1 MKMYEVGDIVN
12 IVKKGI
18 LYYQAGKI
26 KQINEDTELKYKI
39 ETEKKC
45 IAYLGENDI
54 TPIKKPTLK
63 THCAGEKITSM
74 DSLIGLDYLVYKH
87 KNAEKIYGRSYFR
100 NWKFEY
106 IENLLKDGELYFP
119 KFKEF

>member
-1 MKMYEVGDIVN
+1 MYEVGDIVN

-26 KQINEDTELKYKI
+26 KQINEDTELKYKV

-54 TPIKKPTLK
+54 APIKKPTLK

>member
-26 KQINEDTELKYKI
+26 KQINENAELKYKV

-63 THCAGEKITSM
+63 THCA
-74 DSLIGLDYLVYKH
+74 GLDYLVYKH